1 MQEGILWSILDKET
15 VAAGIWTMACCS
27 ELDEAIKHT
36 MLVYTELKL
45 SLLQRLVVNELFT
58 IFTQ

>member
-1 MQEGILWSILDKET
+1 MVYLRQRDS

-27 ELDEAIKHT
+27 ELEEAIKHT